1 MSLMQALKVIGL
13 PFSYILKP
21 SQAGKEAPEISL
33 MSALLYAFI
42 VCLITYSA
50 VAFFNSQDLLNKEQ
64 QQLLFFG
71 SALFPVAISLIGV
84 LLHFVF
90 PAHENKFRIVRM
102 VALPWNCIS
111 SAALLLFVLTF
122 LQSAYV
128 VTAGLTPLEAIDLSK
143 SMKHV
148 NAVIIFLISINI
160 FWSGLSNIRQTSR
173 LRNSGDVVVITAM
186 LSIPYFFI

>member
-33 MSALLYAFI
+33 MSAFLYAFL

-90 PAHENKFRIVRM
+90 PAHENKFRILRM

-111 SAALLLFVLTF
+111 SAALLLFALTF

-128 VTAGLTPLEAIDLSK
+128 VTAGLTPLEALDLSK

>member
-1 MSLMQALKVIGL
+1 MSLIRALKVIGL

-21 SQAGKEAPEISL
+21 SQTGKEAPEISM
-33 MSALLYAFI
+33 MSAFLYAFM

-90 PAHENKFRIVRM
+90 PAHESKFRMLRM
-102 VALPWNCIS
+102 IALPWNCLS

-128 VTAGLTPLEAIDLSK
+128 VTAGLTPVEAIELSK
-143 SMKHV
+143 SMKHP
-148 NAVIIFLISINI
+148 NAIIIFLLGINI

-173 LRNSGDVVVITAM
+173 LRNSGDVVVITAL